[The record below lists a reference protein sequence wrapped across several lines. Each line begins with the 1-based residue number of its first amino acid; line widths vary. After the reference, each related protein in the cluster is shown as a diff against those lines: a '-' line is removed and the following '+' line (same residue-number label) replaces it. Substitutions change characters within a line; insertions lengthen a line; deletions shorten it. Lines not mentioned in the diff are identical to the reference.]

1 MFENNR
7 RTELDSLGEF
17 GLLRE
22 LESHFTPK
30 NAEVLKGI
38 GDDAAVIRQQGQ
50 CLVISTDQAI
60 EGVHFDLAFH
70 PLKHLGY
77 KVVAAA
83 VSDICAM
90 NAKPTQIL
98 VNIGLSNRFSLEAV
112 EELYAGIQ
120 LACDKYEI
128 DLVGGDTS
136 ASRSGLFLNVTAV
149 GIADEN
155 KITYRSGAK
164 PNDLL
169 VISGDIGGAYMGLQ
183 ILEREKKVFLE
194 HPEMQP
200 DLEKYDYIV
209 GRQLKPEARLDVVKL
224 LNELKIIPT
233 SMIDVSDGVASEL
246 HHLGLRSK
254 VGFDIYENK
263 LPIDPQTVDTA
274 LSFQLNPTIAALNG
288 GEDFEL
294 LFTVDQQ
301 HYDAIKNHPDL
312 TIIGHV
318 TSQEGKYNLN
328 TAAGNTFDIQ
338 AQGWTNYS
346 VK

>member
-22 LESHFTPK
+22 LETHFAPK
-30 NAEVLKGI
+30 GAQVIQGI

-50 CLVISTDQAI
+50 CLVVTTDHAI
-60 EGVHFDLAFH
+60 EGVHFDLTFH

-90 NAKPTQIL
+90 NAKPSQIL
-98 VNIGLSNRFSLEAV
+98 VNLGLSNRFSLEAV

-136 ASRSGLFLNVTAV
+136 ASRSGLFLNVTAIGV
-149 GIADEN
+149 AEED
-155 KITYRSGAK
+155 KITYRTGAK

-169 VISGDIGGAYMGLQ
+169 VLTGDIGGAYMGLQ

-194 HPEMQP
+194 HPDMQP

-209 GRQLKPEARLDVVKL
+209 GRQLRPEARVDVVKL
-224 LNELKIIPT
+224 LNELNIVPT
-233 SMIDVSDGVASEL
+233 SMIDVSDGVASEI
-246 HHLGLRSK
+246 HHLGMRSK

-274 LSFQLNPTIAALNG
+274 LAFQLNPTIAALNG

-338 AQGWTNYS
+338 AQGWTNYP

>member
-1 MFENNR
+1 M
-7 RTELDSLGEF
+7 
-17 GLLRE
+17 
-22 LESHFTPK
+22 
-30 NAEVLKGI
+30 
-38 GDDAAVIRQQGQ
+38 
-50 CLVISTDQAI
+50 
-60 EGVHFDLAFH
+60 
-70 PLKHLGY
+70 
-77 KVVAAA
+77 
-83 VSDICAM
+83 
-90 NAKPTQIL
+90 
-98 VNIGLSNRFSLEAV
+98 
-112 EELYAGIQ
+112 
-120 LACDKYEI
+120 
-128 DLVGGDTS
+128 
-136 ASRSGLFLNVTAV
+136 
-149 GIADEN
+149 
-155 KITYRSGAK
+155 
-164 PNDLL
+164 
-169 VISGDIGGAYMGLQ
+169 
-183 ILEREKKVFLE
+183 
-194 HPEMQP
+194 
-200 DLEKYDYIV
+200 
-209 GRQLKPEARLDVVKL
+209 DVVKL